1 MRMLVSV
8 LLVLASTLLCSTE
21 GLDMSVVDYRE
32 VTIDNTFTKNT
43 TNTVFNP
50 SLEVAS
56 LVNTSISQEPQ
67 NY

>member
-32 VTIDNTFTKNT
+32 VTIDNTFNKNT